1 MVLFFLKL
9 KWSLSNSALLLL
21 SSNVAV
27 ASGLDDCKD
36 VDVVSEIADCS
47 TSGMAQAISL
57 GLQEYPS
64 LDYDNGDEVKSVSAS
79 SVFEFQ
85 KTDKEKVPQR
95 MPIRSFSKPA
105 PSKWDDAQK
114 WIASPTANRPKT
126 GQIQVPGSKKGPSFG
141 RQSSMK
147 IVEVADQ
154 RTGVVAVEE
163 PDTKRIDVSQVK
175 KEMGNKF
182 VNWEVDSYT
191 TVDSYVKPVLMV
203 ENSIVES
210 ATEGGVS
217 CLFELYSLYAL
228 FIF

>member
-1 MVLFFLKL
+1 LSLFESKVCIFF
-9 KWSLSNSALLLL
+9 SLLLL
-21 SSNVAV
+21 FSNVVV

-36 VDVVSEIADCS
+36 VDVVSEITDCS
-47 TSGMAQAISL
+47 TSGIARSISL
-57 GLQEYPS
+57 GLQEYS
-64 LDYDNGDEVKSVSAS
+64 DYDNVNEIKSVSAS

-85 KTDKEKVPQR
+85 KTEKEKVNQR

-126 GQIQVPGSKKGPSFG
+126 GQVQVPGSKKGPSFG

-147 IVEVADQ
+147 IVEVAEH
-154 RTGVVAVEE
+154 RVVEE

-175 KEMGNKF
+175 KDMGNKF
-182 VNWEVDSYT
+182 GSWEVDSYT

-217 CLFELYSLYAL
+217 
-228 FIF
+228 

>member
-1 MVLFFLKL
+1 M
-9 KWSLSNSALLLL
+9 
-21 SSNVAV
+21 
-27 ASGLDDCKD
+27 
-36 VDVVSEIADCS
+36 SEIVDCS
-47 TSGMAQAISL
+47 TSGMAGDRGVRDQSLISS
-57 GLQEYPS
+57 GFQEYPS
-64 LDYDNGDEVKSVSAS
+64 LDYDNGNEIKSAS
-79 SVFEFQ
+79 ASVFEFQ
-85 KTDKEKVPQR
+85 KTEKEKAPQR

-126 GQIQVPGSKKGPSFG
+126 GQTQVPGSKKGPSFG

-154 RTGVVAVEE
+154 RTGAVVFEE

-175 KEMGNKF
+175 KDTGQKF
-182 VNWEVDSYT
+182 VSWEVDSYT
-191 TVDSYVKPVLMV
+191 TADSYVKPVLMV

-210 ATEGGVS
+210 ATEGGPNR
-217 CLFELYSLYAL
+217 LFELFNLYAL

>member
-1 MVLFFLKL
+1 MLF
-9 KWSLSNSALLLL
+9 L
-21 SSNVAV
+21 SSNVIV

-36 VDVVSEIADCS
+36 VDVVSEITDCS
-47 TSGMAQAISL
+47 TSGIARSISL

-64 LDYDNGDEVKSVSAS
+64 LDYDNVNEIKSVSAS

-85 KTDKEKVPQR
+85 KTEKEKANQR

-126 GQIQVPGSKKGPSFG
+126 GQVQVPGSKKGPSFG

-154 RTGVVAVEE
+154 RAGVFAVEE

-175 KEMGNKF
+175 KDMGNKF
-182 VNWEVDSYT
+182 VSWEVDSYT
-191 TVDSYVKPVLMV
+191 TADSYVKPVLMV

-217 CLFELYSLYAL
+217 CLFELLSLYAL